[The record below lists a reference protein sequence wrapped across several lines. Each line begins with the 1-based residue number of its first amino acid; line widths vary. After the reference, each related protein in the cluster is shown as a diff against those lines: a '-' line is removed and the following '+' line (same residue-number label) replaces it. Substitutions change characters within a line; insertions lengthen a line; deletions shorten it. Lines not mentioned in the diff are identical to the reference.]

1 MRCCGKCK
9 KPLKTIE
16 SIISE
21 NETEKIVSVTE
32 HCEDCKIFYGTYN
45 KKVIKPKKAKKD
57 SVLSIWAA
65 ILAFFTCTC
74 FIGGIL
80 GIIDLCINDKTKR
93 HLGSWFALVFCAIY
107 LIIGGGTILGSSGSS
122 ANDTASNNTQTSEII
137 VTTTPSE
144 TVVETPA
151 SEEISEVVPEVG
163 SVEVPTETE
172 EEYKA
177 SCQEYNYKDV
187 LRNPNDYVGQ
197 RIVIEMEISS
207 VHSEDILTPVKYYFG
222 YTKDEPDDTY
232 YYGDFYA
239 VFDKR
244 YDTSL
249 KLLDEDVIIVWGEIS
264 EPQET
269 QSFIVNS
276 EEVFCI
282 DMKYAE
288 LIAE

>member
-1 MRCCGKCK
+1 MKYCGKCN
-9 KPLKTIE
+9 KPINIIE
-16 SIISE
+16 KIVSE
-21 NETEKIVSVTE
+21 NETERIHEVTE
-32 HCEDCKIFYGTYN
+32 QCDNCKIIYKKYN
-45 KKVIKPKKAKKD
+45 KKVIKPKAARKD
-57 SVLSIWAA
+57 SSMSVVAA
-65 ILAFFTCTC
+65 ILAFFGCTALFG
-74 FIGGIL
+74 FIFAL
-80 GIIDLCINDKTKR
+80 VDLIINEKDKR
-93 HLGSWFALVFCAIY
+93 HLGSWVAMVFCAMW
-107 LIIGGGTILGSSGSS
+107 LFVALVTSGHNAKEENSFANTTNETIE
-122 ANDTASNNTQTSEII
+122 TSMEIEQ
-137 VTTTPSE
+137 SE
-144 TVVETPA
+144 SIVVETPA
-151 SEEISEVVPEVG
+151 SEEISEVEIA
-163 SVEVPTETE
+163 EVPAETE

-197 RIVIEMEISS
+197 KIVIEMEISS

-264 EPQET
+264 APQET

-282 DMKYAE
+282 DMKYVE

>member
-1 MRCCGKCK
+1 MKCTKCK
-9 KPLKTIE
+9 AELRIAQEQIGVNEQNLPILKTFAYCD
-16 SIISE
+16 
-21 NETEKIVSVTE
+21 K
-32 HCEDCKIFYGTYN
+32 CKIRYDYDDLL
-45 KKVIKPKKAKKD
+45 KKQPKPYSAL
-57 SVLSIWAA
+57 SVWALILS
-65 ILAFFTCTC
+65 LLGCTSL
-74 FIGGIL
+74 IGGLL
-80 GIIDLCINDKTKR
+80 GIVDLCINDKSKKHT
-93 HLGSWFALVFCAIY
+93 GSWFAIIFCALFI
-107 LIIGGGTILGSSGSS
+107 LTGGTVLSCGGKT
-122 ANDTASNNTQTSEII
+122 ADDTASNNMQTSET
-137 VTTTPSE
+137 VVSTTPSE
-144 TVVETPA
+144 NVVETTT
-151 SEEISEVVPEVG
+151 SEEISEVVSEDE

-187 LRNPNDYVGQ
+187 LRNPNNYVGQ

-222 YTKDEPDDTY
+222 HTKEEPDDTY

-249 KLLDEDVIIVWGEIS
+249 KLLDEDVVVVWGEIS
-264 EPQET
+264 APQET
-269 QSFIVNS
+269 QSLIVNS